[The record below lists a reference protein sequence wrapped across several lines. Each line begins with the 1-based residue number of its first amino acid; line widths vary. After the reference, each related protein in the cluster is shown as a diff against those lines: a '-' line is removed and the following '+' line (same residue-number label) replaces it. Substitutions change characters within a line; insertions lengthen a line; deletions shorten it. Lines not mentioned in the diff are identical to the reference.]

1 MSEECVIRT
10 HLSIRRCFSFRLML
24 IDEAQC
30 LHQAPPLPQH
40 SYPLL
45 SIQYQDRKTEGGAV
59 EAIVSLKLMPIVHH
73 KQIKFPAL
81 PSEK

>member
-1 MSEECVIRT
+1 MKPSVYNK
-10 HLSIRRCFSFRLML
+10 
-24 IDEAQC
+24 
-30 LHQAPPLPQH
+30 PPLPQH

-45 SIQYQDRKTEGGAV
+45 SIQYQDSKTEGGAV